1 MEFTRHS
8 CVDCGRTFCCF
19 RSWHGLRLRRN
30 CLGLACAR
38 TRRIGICYLYSRLN
52 GCDLQRDY
60 GRTHSAIKIGARV
73 VPGPSTS
80 TRVLRCRRKMTVSA
94 RAELLVAWL
103 PDLLYTG
110 GVFESGLALVC
121 DASGQI
127 ARLSRADELTDE
139 KRIRLSNRALL
150 PGMINAHSHAFQR
163 VLRGITA
170 VGEFHYLH
178 NAPDGTPYDDPNL
191 LAKQVIRAAN
201 DVGLRIALLRVAYA
215 RSGFLIGTNPRQ
227 ARFIESDSESFLKNF
242 ESLVDSV
249 SSSSVRQGTVSGEVP
264 PDSQASD
271 KAWIGLAP
279 HSVRAV
285 PLEYLREV
293 IRYAEPRDL
302 KVHMHVAE
310 QPAEVSSCVAEYG
323 RTPVALLQTEGF
335 LSENFTAVHA
345 IHVTAK
351 AIAGFGKTG
360 ALVCACPTTERNL
373 GDGVVPVDEYFR
385 QDVDVC
391 LGTDSHAQIDLLED
405 ARELEYHLRLQKLE
419 RVVLAGRNPTVREGA
434 SSITQESSDGK
445 DSTTRPD
452 GQISTIATRLFDC
465 ATIKGARSIG
475 ATGGFLEAGKPADF
489 FTVDLNDPSIAGS
502 SSDDLI
508 SNIVFS
514 LSRAAIREVVVG
526 GKPVVSDG
534 RHIEQ
539 KEIVEKFSDLQ
550 KRVWS

>member
-1 MEFTRHS
+1 
-8 CVDCGRTFCCF
+8 
-19 RSWHGLRLRRN
+19 
-30 CLGLACAR
+30 
-38 TRRIGICYLYSRLN
+38 
-52 GCDLQRDY
+52 
-60 GRTHSAIKIGARV
+60 
-73 VPGPSTS
+73 
-80 TRVLRCRRKMTVSA
+80 MTVSA

-163 VLRGITA
+163 VLRGRTEYRSDDRADSFWTWREMMYSAATRLTPENIYDASRMAFMEMVLGGITA

-191 LAKQVIRAAN
+191 LAKEVIRAAN
-201 DVGLRIALLRVAYA
+201 DSGLRIALLRVAYA
-215 RSGFLIGTNPRQ
+215 RSGFQIGTNPRQ

-249 SSSSVRQGTVSGEVP
+249 SSSTVRQGTVSGEVP

-293 IRYAEPRDL
+293 IGYAGPRAL
-302 KVHMHVAE
+302 KIHMHVAE

-345 IHVTAK
+345 IHVTPK

-434 SSITQESSDGK
+434 FEPVDQK
-445 DSTTRPD
+445 STPPD
-452 GQISTIATRLFDC
+452 GRVSALASRLFDC

-475 ATGGFLEAGKPADF
+475 AAGGILEKGKPADF

-508 SNIVFS
+508 SSIVFS
-514 LSRAAIREVVVG
+514 LSRSAIREVVIG
-526 GKPVVSDG
+526 GKPIVSDG

-539 KEIVEKFSDLQ
+539 EEIVEKFSDLQ
-550 KRVWS
+550 KRLWS